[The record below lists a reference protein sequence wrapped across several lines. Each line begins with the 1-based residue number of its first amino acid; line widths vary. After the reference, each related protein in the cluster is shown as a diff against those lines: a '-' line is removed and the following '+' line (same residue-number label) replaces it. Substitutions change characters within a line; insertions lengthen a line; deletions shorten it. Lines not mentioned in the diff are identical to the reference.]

1 MTWISQVEL
10 REPDYL
16 GLVPSSQGRR
26 TEMTQESLCLASTY
40 MLWCAHISLLISLRH
55 SVHTFHTCRG
65 SSK

>member
-1 MTWISQVEL
+1 MTWIGQVEL

-40 MLWCAHISLLISLRH
+40 MLWCAHISYLQ
-55 SVHTFHTCRG
+55 G
-65 SSK
+65 